1 MGDFLG
7 EFVKMVVVLTVIC
20 AVAAGSLAM
29 VRQST
34 AERIELQQI
43 KFIKEPAVKAVIT
56 GFDNDPILDRK
67 VITVG
72 GAEGSAGMM
81 FFPGQANGQLTGLA
95 YEVSAKGYH
104 GDIGVMV
111 GVDVESGALNGIRV
125 VSHTETPGLGARV
138 VEEGFQAQ
146 FKGIGLDSTI
156 DVSQNGGVI
165 DGISGASLSSKGV
178 CKAVRTGLELFNTHR
193 DEILAAFQG

>member
-1 MGDFLG
+1 MGNFLG
-7 EFVKMVVVLTVIC
+7 EFIKMVVVLTIIC

-43 KFIKEPAVKAVIT
+43 KFIKEPAVKAVIA
-56 GFDNDPILDRK
+56 GFDNDPVVDRK
-67 VITVG
+67 VLTLGEG
-72 GAEGSAGMM
+72 GDTM
-81 FFPGQANGQLTGLA
+81 FFPGKAGGQTTGLA

-104 GDIGVMV
+104 GDIGVMI
-111 GVDVESGALNGIRV
+111 GVDIEKAALTGIKV

-146 FKGIGLDSTI
+146 FKGLGLDSTI

-178 CKAVRTGLELFNTHR
+178 CNAVRTGLELFNEHR
-193 DEILAAFQG
+193 EEILSALQG

>member
-29 VRQST
+29 VRQTT

-43 KFIKEPAVKAVIT
+43 KFIKEPAVKAVIA
-56 GFDNDPILDRK
+56 GFDNDPVVDRK
-67 VITVG
+67 VLALG
-72 GAEGSAGMM
+72 EGAGTM
-81 FFPGQANGQLTGLA
+81 FFPGKTDGRTTGLA

-104 GDIGVMV
+104 GEIGVMI
-111 GVDVESGALNGIRV
+111 GVDVEKAALMGIKV

-146 FKGIGLDSTI
+146 FAGLDI
-156 DVSQNGGVI
+156 DSKIDTSQNGGVI
-165 DGISGASLSSKGV
+165 DGISGATFSSNGV
-178 CKAVRTGLELFNTHR
+178 CTAVRTGLELFNAHR

>member
-29 VRQST
+29 VRQAT
-34 AERIELQQI
+34 AEKIELQQI
-43 KFIKEPAVKAVIT
+43 KFIKEPAVKAVIA
-56 GFDNDPILDRK
+56 GFDNDPILNRRM
-67 VITVG
+67 INIG
-72 GAEGSAGMM
+72 GAEEGAGMM
-81 FFPGQANGQLTGLA
+81 FFPGKADGRLTGLA
-95 YEVSAKGYH
+95 YEVSARGYH
-104 GDIGVMV
+104 GEIGVMI
-111 GVDVESGALNGIRV
+111 GVDVEKGALTGIKV

-146 FKGIGLDSTI
+146 FVGKGLDSKI
-156 DVSQNGGVI
+156 EVSQNGGVI

-178 CKAVRTGLELFNTHR
+178 CKAVRTGLELFQANR
-193 DEILAAFQG
+193 VEILAAFQG